1 MRVMFSMLSL
11 LVVLLISWGI
21 YYVYLKQAAPAAG
34 STAVQAISTTA
45 VEMDLVSIAQAERQ
59 YNAQNGSYAGME
71 QLSTTGTMNINS
83 SGRDGYSYSVDVTSE
98 GFTATA
104 THPDVPVPSNAT
116 PLHYPTLS
124 IDQTMQ
130 VHQGN

>member
-1 MRVMFSMLSL
+1 MRI
-11 LVVLLISWGI
+11 LI
-21 YYVYLKQAAPAAG
+21 
-34 STAVQAISTTA
+34 
-45 VEMDLVSIAQAERQ
+45 VEDEPRI
-59 YNAQNGSYAGME
+59 
-71 QLSTTGTMNINS
+71 
-83 SGRDGYSYSVDVTSE
+83 RDFLTRAFRAE